1 LLKHQIYVYLHLI
14 MKKGFQKILSLS
26 LALIVFFST
35 MSFTVVS
42 NYCADDLVDFSFFDN
57 ASWCHDLQDDTFSK
71 VCEIS
76 EMSCCSSDQIVVE
89 GMDDLQKSSFE
100 LLTFDQQLFV
110 ATFTYSYLGLFE
122 DLDKETIPFANY
134 NPPLLVRDI
143 LLLDQTFLI

>member
-1 LLKHQIYVYLHLI
+1 
-14 MKKGFQKILSLS
+14 MKSLFHRLLSLS

-42 NYCADDLVDFSFFDN
+42 HYCADNLVDFSLFNN
-57 ASWCHDLQDDTFSK
+57 ASWCGDLVDDSFSK

-76 EMSCCSSDQIVVE
+76 ETPCCSSDQFDVE
-89 GMDDLQKSSFE
+89 GMDDLHKASFE
-100 LLTFDQQLFV
+100 SLTFDQQLFV
-110 ATFTYSYLGLFE
+110 ATFTYSYLSLFE
-122 DLDKETIPFANY
+122 DLDKESISFANY